1 MYKFVCSKSVFNT
14 LYNEIKKAN
23 VKTFP
28 SDKINGTK
36 NAQPHHSST
45 FNLRL
50 LHELKHNVR
59 LSKSV
64 CGIFHCQFCLVFIK
78 VYIFVQRNAWAF
90 WLLNVLIL
98 FKIKIIENPYTVL
111 LLNLSFLKVLQ
122 EVSKFNDVCVS
133 WIFPKTDLEINF

>member
-1 MYKFVCSKSVFNT
+1 MFFNMYKFVYSKSVFNT
-14 LYNEIKKAN
+14 LYIEIKKTN
-23 VKTFP
+23 VKKFP

-90 WLLNVLIL
+90 D
-98 FKIKIIENPYTVL
+98 F
-111 LLNLSFLKVLQ
+111 
-122 EVSKFNDVCVS
+122 
-133 WIFPKTDLEINF
+133 